1 MVSAFLPLVHQSV
14 IWPCW
19 FNGYALEFIVQY
31 FQWWRGL
38 IIAVLYRFLLYYT
51 SRDTVDV
58 LAQGTKGLADMRDVA
73 ENYYN
78 GTRTPE
84 GQTGPLYGMIDFRR
98 RKILVKLVLEGTSR
112 LVKGCLIFFYLK
124 KTLLLTC

>member
-1 MVSAFLPLVHQSV
+1 M
-14 IWPCW
+14 
-19 FNGYALEFIVQY
+19 QY
-31 FQWWRGL
+31 FRWWCGL
-38 IIAVLYRFLLYYT
+38 IIAMLYRFLLYYT

-58 LAQGTKGLADMRDVA
+58 LAQGAKGLAEMRDVA

-84 GQTGPLYGMIDFRR
+84 GQIGPLYGMIDFRR

-112 LVKGCLIFFYLK
+112 LVKGCPCLFFFHQSK
-124 KTLLLTC
+124 KHYYPLTNTTLQPESRYIG